1 MPKDFDDFLKTLT
14 PELIKDISI
23 HVSSNVNDSLFE
35 NTFSDEKDT
44 QIIATSFSCA
54 VELLR
59 LYHEWSCTQSNLESQ
74 PSH

>member
-14 PELIKDISI
+14 PELIKDISSR
-23 HVSSNVNDSLFE
+23 VSSNVNDSLFE
-35 NTFSDEKDT
+35 NNFSDEKDT

>member
-1 MPKDFDDFLKTLT
+1 MPKDFDNFLKTLT

-23 HVSSNVNDSLFE
+23 RVSPNVNDSLFE

>member
-14 PELIKDISI
+14 PELIKDINI
-23 HVSSNVNDSLFE
+23 RVSSNVNDSLFE

>member
-1 MPKDFDDFLKTLT
+1 MPKDFDNFLKTLT
-14 PELIKDISI
+14 PELIKDINI
-23 HVSSNVNDSLFE
+23 RVSSNVNDSLFE

>member
-1 MPKDFDDFLKTLT
+1 MPKDFDDFLKILT

-23 HVSSNVNDSLFE
+23 RVSSNVNDSLFE

>member
-1 MPKDFDDFLKTLT
+1 MPKDFDNFLKTLT

-23 HVSSNVNDSLFE
+23 RVSSNVNDSLFE

-44 QIIATSFSCA
+44 QITATSFSCA

>member
-23 HVSSNVNDSLFE
+23 RVSSNVND
-35 NTFSDEKDT
+35 TFSDEKDT

>member
-1 MPKDFDDFLKTLT
+1 MPKDFDNLLKTLT

-23 HVSSNVNDSLFE
+23 RVSSNVNDSLFE

-54 VELLR
+54 V
-59 LYHEWSCTQSNLESQ
+59 
-74 PSH
+74 

>member
-23 HVSSNVNDSLFE
+23 RVSSNVNDSLFE
-35 NTFSDEKDT
+35 ITFSDEKDT

>member
-23 HVSSNVNDSLFE
+23 RVSSNVNDSLFE
-35 NTFSDEKDT
+35 NTFSNEKDT

-74 PSH
+74 PSY

>member
-23 HVSSNVNDSLFE
+23 RVSSNVNDSLFE
-35 NTFSDEKDT
+35 NTFSDEKDI